1 MFSNDILNRPLL
13 TDVEIKE
20 LIAAARDTVQNNTRQ
35 VSQRA
40 RMGEQIAS
48 VIGSGSDFAEVR
60 AYHSGD
66 DPRHIDW
73 RATARS
79 QVPLV
84 RTYHSEF
91 SQPVCLLIDR
101 RASMRFATRVRLKVT
116 QALRMALWLGGREA
130 RSGREMSLVILDS
143 PCQWVPAQ
151 QGMQA
156 LKLMTTLANTPCPP
170 SATDGDGSNI
180 LEWGKILSGLQQHVA
195 KDSELILLTDWYG
208 LKDSDSKMLRI
219 LGQHCTVTAIHIT
232 DPSEVSPTFSGSLK
246 LHWGSKD
253 HYFSASENK
262 ASAQLSHDLQT
273 RAEAIAAR
281 LRQANINYCSLSV
294 EQDELSVVGAEIVL

>member
-20 LIAAARDTVQNNTRQ
+20 LIDAARDTVQDNTRQ

-66 DPRHIDW
+66 EPRHIDW

-143 PCQWVPAQ
+143 PCHWVPAQ
-151 QGMQA
+151 QGMPA

-232 DPSEVSPTFSGSLK
+232 DPSEVSPAFSGSLK

-253 HYFSASENK
+253 HYFSASENN

-273 RAEAIAAR
+273 RAEAIAIR

>member
-13 TDVEIKE
+13 SDVEVKE
-20 LIAAARDTVQNNTRQ
+20 LLDAAPAIEQNNTRQ

-66 DPRHIDW
+66 DPRYLDS

-116 QALRMALWLGGREA
+116 QALRMAHWLGGREA
-130 RSGREMSLVILDS
+130 RSGCEISLVILDS
-143 PCQWVPAQ
+143 PCHWVPAQ
-151 QGMQA
+151 QGIHA
-156 LKLMTTLANTPCPP
+156 LKIRANLANTPCPP
-170 SATDGDGSNI
+170 LATDSDGPDSNT

-195 KDSELILLTDWYG
+195 KGSELILLTDWYG

-219 LGQHCTVTAIHIT
+219 LGQHCTVRAIHIS
-232 DPSEVSPTFSGSLK
+232 DPSEVSPAFSGSLK
-246 LHWGSKD
+246 LHWAVK
-253 HYFSASENK
+253 N
-262 ASAQLSHDLQT
+262 
-273 RAEAIAAR
+273 AICQR
-281 LRQANINYCSLSV
+281 LKRMYQHS
-294 EQDELSVVGAEIVL
+294 